1 MRLWYDGLCL
11 RLWTQPFDI
20 NVVSESRSWRQLV
33 HSFSL
38 LHILWRNPS
47 ESVRSEFDY
56 ISAGILSSFD
66 FSVLSGCYDNTVK
79 IHTLTGKELLTLP
92 EHSAPVRCLCCISSG
107 IVFCLWKKKGGASWQ
122 QKWCNKKRGRFRNK
136 KWAGKKGGALPQ
148 REIGSKKSGGA
159 AATRN
164 GQYKKPGRCRNE
176 KWAV

>member
-1 MRLWYDGLCL
+1 MRIWYDGLCL

-20 NVVSESRSWRQLV
+20 NVVSESRSWRQLL

-92 EHSAPVRCLCCISSG
+92 AHSAPVRCLCWISSG
-107 IVFCLWKKKGGASWQ
+107 IVFCLWKV
-122 QKWCNKKRGRFRNK
+122 R
-136 KWAGKKGGALPQ
+136 
-148 REIGSKKSGGA
+148 GA
-159 AATRN
+159 AYSWRWLFAIWSSLMREATVLILYAFYPLAWMVLGLGLPKTWN
-164 GQYKKPGRCRNE
+164 FFLCNF
-176 KWAV
+176 